1 VVNDDTGTPVPL
13 PATVRRIVSLVPSL
27 TESVAATVPEAL
39 AGATDWCSHPPGLD
53 VTRVRGTKNPD
64 LDAILRLRP
73 DVVLA
78 NAEENRAPDIES
90 LRAAGVPVWVTR
102 IETLAQA
109 FTSLDRMFTHACRT
123 GRPAWLDAA
132 EQAWSPREQEESTP
146 EQEGSPPAQGR
157 RRTAIIPIW
166 RRPWMVVGRDTFT
179 GDVLRRL
186 GVDNLYADHEERYPK
201 IPLPELVERRP
212 DLVVL
217 PDEPYAFTEGD
228 GPEAFPGLT
237 CALVSGRLL
246 TWYGP
251 SLVQAATDLRRAL
264 VT

>member
-1 VVNDDTGTPVPL
+1 VGHDDTGVPVQV

-27 TESVAATVPEAL
+27 TESVAATLPEAL
-39 AGATDWCSHPPGLD
+39 AGATDWCSYPADLD

-64 LDAILRLRP
+64 LDAVLRLRP

-78 NAEENRAPDIES
+78 NAEENRAPDIEA
-90 LRAAGVPVWVTR
+90 LRAAGVAVWVTR
-102 IETLAQA
+102 IETLEQA
-109 FTSLDRMFTHACRT
+109 FVSLERMFTHACRT
-123 GRPAWLDAA
+123 ERPAWLDAA
-132 EQAWSPREQEESTP
+132 RQVWAAP
-146 EQEGSPPAQGR
+146 EPGP

-186 GVDNLYADHEERYPK
+186 GVDNLYAGHAERYPK
-201 IPLPELVERRP
+201 ISLPELAGRRP

-217 PDEPYAFTEGD
+217 PDEPYAFSAAD
-228 GPEAFPGLT
+228 GPESFPGLT

-251 SLVQAATDLRRAL
+251 SLVQARAELARAL
-264 VT
+264 G